1 MATPIRFE
9 YRKGFLRLQR
19 LGPIKFTEQSRWD
32 DRAPHSKGLWA
43 FPKGHFEI
51 FYAYHKYTDL
61 LPKSLRGYRPA
72 DPHWYLKDYDDPDS
86 TPDKVVMKEEPDG
99 WGGTRITPCYED
111 ENGELQELELKPE
124 FWEIRDKWIEQ
135 VGKKILPMREFWYSG
150 MLYSRLEIPSGRPRR
165 LAPSRRETD
174 EDWTF
179 MHTED
184 FVKAMK
190 RTAGYEGRTDGDG
203 KPIRNRY
210 SNDHLE
216 VFIAPGHGKIRDK
229 L

>member
-1 MATPIRFE
+1 MVNKIE

-19 LGPIKFTEQSRWD
+19 LGPIKFTKQDRWN

-43 FPKGHFEI
+43 FPKNHFEM

-61 LPKSLRGYRPA
+61 LPKELRDYRPS
-72 DPHWYLKDYDDPDS
+72 DPKWYLKDYRDHTS
-86 TPDKVVMKEEPDG
+86 TPDRVI
-99 WGGTRITPCYED
+99 ITEKLDDYGDFSEVPCYID
-111 ENGELQELELKPE
+111 ENGELQELSLTDE
-124 FWEIRDKWIEQ
+124 FWVVRDKWVEE
-135 VGKKILPMREFWYSG
+135 VGKKILPMRSFWYSG
-150 MLYSRLEIPSGRPRR
+150 MLYSRIAPPKGKAPIHPPSPT
-165 LAPSRRETD
+165 AAEKN
-174 EDWTF
+174 WTF
-179 MHTED
+179 MSVDD

-190 RTAGYEGRTDGDG
+190 ANAGYEGDHWPDG
-203 KPIRNRY
+203 KPRRLNY